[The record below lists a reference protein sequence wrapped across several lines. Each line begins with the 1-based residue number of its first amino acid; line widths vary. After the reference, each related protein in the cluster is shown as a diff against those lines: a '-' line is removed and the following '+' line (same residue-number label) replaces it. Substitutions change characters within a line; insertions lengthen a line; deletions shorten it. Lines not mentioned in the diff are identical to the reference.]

1 MNIQFP
7 VKDCD
12 DGFIVLPLLAHDK
25 SEVIASLGGL
35 SHHMDEGELGVWR
48 RLYDPR
54 TREWYIGR
62 WSVSVGHVVLFVGVV
77 CGAYVFVRVNVFP
90 FLEGTGKLRIALFCL
105 LGLISFTHFVM
116 LFEGPG
122 YLAFEKELGMG
133 QFDTAYLDD
142 ERRYVIQYVCVD
154 CLSNT
159 CIGKRN
165 AKLYFLR
172 NVYIGVLML
181 YMAYLI
187 GRSIKGVFE
196 VYIIGATTI
205 VCGVM
210 FFVCLSFVIILFISS
225 VSFFDMVWTSS
236 EVRGVIGD
244 HGKVNN
250 LRNVFGNVWLWWLP
264 VPAFGNVTDR
274 QLYEDMIGYRL

>member
-1 MNIQFP
+1 
-7 VKDCD
+7 
-12 DGFIVLPLLAHDK
+12 
-25 SEVIASLGGL
+25 
-35 SHHMDEGELGVWR
+35 MDEGELEVWR
-48 RLYDPR
+48 RCDSRCDPGR
-54 TREWYIGR
+54 QGWYIGR
-62 WSVSVGHVVLFVGVV
+62 WRVSVGHVVLFSSVMCGV
-77 CGAYVFVRVNVFP
+77 YVFVRVNVFP
-90 FLEGTGKLRIALFCL
+90 FLAGTGTLRIGLFCL

-116 LFEGPG
+116 LIEGPG
-122 YLAFEKELGMG
+122 YLPFDCHSRELGESRMDG
-133 QFDTAYLDD
+133 VYVDD
-142 ERRYVIQYVCVD
+142 ERRFVIQYVGVD

-172 NVYIGVLML
+172 NLYIGVLML

-187 GRSIKGVFE
+187 GNSIKGVFE

-205 VCGVM
+205 FCGVM

-244 HGKVNN
+244 RGKMNN
-250 LRNVFGNVWLWWLP
+250 LRGVFGNLWLWWLP
-264 VPAFGNVTDR
+264 VPAFRNVTDR
-274 QLYEDMIGYRL
+274 QLYEYIIGYRI